1 MKFIFIFKLLI
12 TVKHQKNI
20 YKMNTIQYPNKEL
33 SQNQYREERYN
44 RNDHHQRTHQDRYR
58 EERYNRNDQHSHQ
71 DGYREERHNRN
82 DQHQHPRRNHHH
94 EEECYRNEQKMLE
107 EKRVIREL
115 RKKEYEDLDPETR
128 ERYEEVDR
136 HMEMFNSPNRKLL
149 KGEFILTFE
158 QRQKLFNNV

>member
-1 MKFIFIFKLLI
+1 
-12 TVKHQKNI
+12 
-20 YKMNTIQYPNKEL
+20 MNTIQYPNKEL

-58 EERYNRNDQHSHQ
+58 EERYNRNDQHSHQDGYREERHNRNDQHSHQ

>member
-20 YKMNTIQYPNKEL
+20 YKMNTTQYPNNES

-44 RNDHHQRTHQDRYR
+44 KNDQRPHKDGYHEERYNRNEQRPNREEYH
-58 EERYNRNDQHSHQ
+58 EERYNRNDQCPH
-71 DGYREERHNRN
+71 RN
-82 DQHQHPRRNHHH
+82 HH
-94 EEECYRNEQKMLE
+94 EEERYRNEQKIME

-128 ERYEEVDR
+128 ERYEEIDR
-136 HMEMFNSPNRKLL
+136 YMEMFHSPDRKLL
-149 KGEFILTFE
+149 KGEFILTAE
-158 QRQKLFNNV
+158 QRRILFSTL

>member
-1 MKFIFIFKLLI
+1 
-12 TVKHQKNI
+12 
-20 YKMNTIQYPNKEL
+20 MNTIQYPNKEL

-44 RNDHHQRTHQDRYR
+44 RNDHHQRTHQDIYR